1 MQGVSVRERAAPV
14 GGKTWGSGH
23 GHERF
28 DPSGS
33 LSYLLMTA
41 MSEPALVGAFSILVP
56 GSRHVS
62 VSSFLGP
69 GSMCV
74 WGLLLVFGH
83 RYDRSG
89 PGGDLS

>member
-33 LSYLLMTA
+33 LSYLLMTG

-62 VSSFLGP
+62 VSSFLVELLWDVQWFHTIY
-69 GSMCV
+69 SLLA
-74 WGLLLVFGH
+74 LLLFSH
-83 RYDRSG
+83 
-89 PGGDLS
+89 